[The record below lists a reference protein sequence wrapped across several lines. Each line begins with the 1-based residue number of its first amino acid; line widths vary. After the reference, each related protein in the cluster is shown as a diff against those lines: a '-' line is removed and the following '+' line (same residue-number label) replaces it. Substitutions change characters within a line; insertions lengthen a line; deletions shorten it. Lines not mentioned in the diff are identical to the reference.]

1 MSSGQGHAGEND
13 TMSVPIKTLFLAPQ
27 VPWPLDVGS
36 KIRTYNLLMSYAELG
51 PVTLVCYAQDEND
64 AAAVDSLRASVASIE
79 VIPLGAMPGA
89 PGLFAQA
96 VHRWPR
102 VIRFFSRAAFTR
114 AVSALATMQHFDVV
128 HVERLFM
135 AEGIAGLGRGG
146 SLLRVLDVD
155 DLESAKARRDLAAL
169 SWWKLR
175 KWLGALDVI
184 KLRRYES
191 HILRDLDQA
200 LVCSDLDRTAVA
212 PRMGRGEAVTFRNG
226 ADFDATVRPATDDGR
241 TLLFFGAL
249 DYGPNVDA
257 ALFLVR
263 EIWPRIRAALPE
275 ARLKIAGKSPCAE
288 VRALGNGDDV
298 ELMGYVND
306 KAELFASVTAAV
318 VPIRSGGGTRI
329 KILEAMAMGK
339 AVISTRIGCEGID
352 ATHGESIL
360 LGDSA
365 EEFAQACLRALG
377 DAPLREKLSANG
389 RELVRRHYA
398 WPAIRRSFSA
408 KVRETVNRRRSPA
421 AQFAGAAALPVR

>member
-13 TMSVPIKTLFLAPQ
+13 SMSVPIKTLFLAPQ

-36 KIRTYNLLMSYAELG
+36 KIRTYNLLVSYAELG

-64 AAAVDSLRASVASIE
+64 AAAADSLRALVASIE
-79 VIPLGAMPGA
+79 VIPLGAIPGA
-89 PGLFAQA
+89 AGLFAQA

-102 VIRFFSRAAFTR
+102 IIRFFSRDAFTR
-114 AVSALATMQHFDVV
+114 AVSALATTQHFDVV

-135 AEGIAGLGRGG
+135 AEGIAGLGRGDP
-146 SLLRVLDVD
+146 LLRVLDVD
-155 DLESAKARRDLAAL
+155 DLESAKARRELAAL
-169 SWWKLR
+169 SWRKLR
-175 KWLGALDVI
+175 KWLGALDVL

-191 HILRDLDQA
+191 RTLRELDQA
-200 LVCSDLDRTAVA
+200 LVCSDLDRTALA

-226 ADFDATVRPATDDGR
+226 ADFDPTVRPATDDGL

-257 ALFLVR
+257 AVFLVR
-263 EIWPRIRAALPE
+263 EIWPRIRAALPA

-298 ELMGYVND
+298 QLSGYVND

-339 AVISTRIGCEGID
+339 AVVSTRIGCEGID
-352 ATHGESIL
+352 ATDGENIL

-365 EEFAQACLRALG
+365 EEFAQACVRALR
-377 DAPLREKLSANG
+377 DASLRERLSAGG
-389 RELVRRHYA
+389 RELVRQHYA

-421 AQFAGAAALPVR
+421 AQFAGAAPLSVR